1 MYERN
6 ECIIVFFFLQKL
18 HSEIEMLRH
27 RANVSSQT
35 KDNLLEQVKVYQ
47 EEINELKNKI
57 KVYDYDKFFFFK
69 KEKVKKSHKL
79 QNSCLPN

>member
-35 KDNLLEQVKVYQ
+35 KDNLVEQVKVYQ

-57 KVYDYDKFFFFK
+57 KVYNYDNFFFFFK
-69 KEKVKKSHKL
+69 KEKVKES
-79 QNSCLPN
+79 